1 MKIEGSETGEVNG
14 GKSKINKS
22 LTERRKG
29 ERNMSRRLAG
39 QGSETYDS
47 LTMVCSQ
54 IYVNTMNKQV

>member
-1 MKIEGSETGEVNG
+1 MAERAKM
-14 GKSKINKS
+14 NKS

-29 ERNMSRRLAG
+29 ERDMSRRLAG